1 MKKMSKIPKG
11 VAEQRKKEILEEFRR
26 LGKEAY
32 EAIVAGQFP
41 EITLPSRSVNNL
53 VYDEKLKQYILGSNS
68 VKRSSRNVKHIRPY
82 TQLLWL
88 AFFANQLVSEDR
100 TSTLRDVFYS
110 AQAFN
115 MEFTDQSE
123 SDEIITDLETALMK
137 AREDFN
143 VYPDERSAI
152 FGNMT
157 IEYTKPGYE
166 GKRQDLSSHPDGLM
180 IGPALTTAEFV
191 ETDAEMV
198 IAIEKGGL
206 FTRFVE
212 EKVHDRFKALL
223 INTAG
228 QPPRSTRYVIRR
240 LNQELGLPVYLLA
253 DADPWG
259 AHICMVIKSGSAN
272 AAHLRELTTPSAKW
286 LGVYASITGDESVL
300 VEIDGFV
307 RNEPV
312 QELFSRYKKAGTPIL
327 KPPVIERVGTF
338 CCDENLRTGVM
349 PVASFSKH
357 RYSGDL
363 FEIVTEYGFRVK
375 ATGNHSV
382 QVFNR
387 ERNKLESCEV
397 SSLRKG
403 DLLATAAKSPNNQ
416 SLHVL
421 NLAELILKEC
431 PEDGTQV
438 YWEKAFGLSSKSGKN
453 PDHGVQKTVKPITD
467 CIDSELPSFGY
478 LYYRGSEERLPV
490 LVTVSDKLVR
500 VLGYMTGRADLQYR
514 GASVRLVFQAEDKE
528 KAIDTI
534 NCLRDV
540 FNVEATLGTAG
551 RTIVVDFRN
560 RILSL
565 ILRKAFRMSDQDMGK
580 RVPFILFNVNDKI
593 KMEYLAACGYRALND
608 SSVRMVF
615 GAQQTKLASDVVVL
629 FKQLRYVPRVSLIR
643 DRLVIR
649 AKPFGEF
656 LRVVPQGG
664 NASLSNVSVAEYN
677 RSVTIFDRATGFAH
691 PKQSTAPS
699 TVIDDNERF
708 AEDGCLTWSD
718 SAGQKPGI
726 TVEGDEFG
734 TNYAQVLLSDVLLVP
749 VTKITNLGKC
759 EDPVY
764 DLEVED
770 IHTFIGGLGGLVL
783 HNSDIQK
790 YELPHDKLT
799 DLDIKRVHELQKDPR
814 YEEQL
819 WKDEL
824 ECFLKY
830 KKKAEQEAFSRYGL
844 TYIVDKYLVDKLEQA
859 KSM

>member
-1 MKKMSKIPKG
+1 MKRMSKIPKG

-88 AFFANQLVSEDR
+88 AFFANQFVSEDR

-300 VEIDGFV
+300 VEIDGLV
-307 RNEPV
+307 RNEPI
-312 QELFSRYKKAGTPIL
+312 QELFSRYRKAGGSIFE
-327 KPPVIERVGTF
+327 PPVVERVGTF

-363 FEIVTEYGFRVK
+363 FEIVTEHGFRVK
-375 ATGNHSV
+375 TTGNHSV

-397 SSLRKG
+397 SSLREG
-403 DLLATAAKSPNNQ
+403 DLLATAANFPNNQ
-416 SLHVL
+416 SLHVI

-431 PEDGTQV
+431 PEDARMI
-438 YWEKAFGLSSKSGKN
+438 YWEKALEPSSRSGRSPYHRVRKI
-453 PDHGVQKTVKPITD
+453 VKPVTD
-467 CIDSELPSFGY
+467 YISSEPPNVGY
-478 LYYRGSEERLPV
+478 LRYGRSEERLPV
-490 LVTVSDKLVR
+490 LVPVSDKLVR
-500 VLGYMTGRADLQYR
+500 ILGYMTVRADLRYR
-514 GASVRLVFQAEDKE
+514 GASVRLMFQADEKE
-528 KAIDTI
+528 EAIDAI
-534 NCLRDV
+534 DCLRDV
-540 FNVEATLGTAG
+540 FNVEASFDTAG
-551 RTIVVDFRN
+551 RSIVVDFRN
-560 RILSL
+560 RILAL
-565 ILRKAFRMSDQDMGK
+565 ILRKVFRMSDQVMGK
-580 RVPFILFNVNDKI
+580 RVPFILFNVNDKL
-593 KMEYLAACGYRALND
+593 KMEYLAACGYNELDD
-608 SSVRMVF
+608 SSIKMVF

-629 FKQLRYVPRVSLIR
+629 FKQLGYVPRVGLTG

-649 AKPFGEF
+649 AKPFGA
-656 LRVVPQGG
+656 LLHVVGQDDK
-664 NASLSNVSVAEYN
+664 ADLSNTSVADDCQ
-677 RSVTIFDRATGFAH
+677 SVTIFDGAAGFH
-691 PKQSTAPS
+691 TKYSTAS
-699 TVIDDNERF
+699 SSVVDDDGRF
-708 AEDGCLTWSD
+708 TQEGCLTWSD
-718 SAGQKPGI
+718 ITGRKPAI
-726 TVEGDEFG
+726 TVEGDGFE
-734 TNYAQVLLSDVLLVP
+734 TNYSSILLSDVLLVP
-749 VTKITNLGKC
+749 VLKITNLGKC
-759 EDPVY
+759 ADPVY

-770 IHTFIGGLGGLVL
+770 IHTFTGGLGGLVL

>member
-1 MKKMSKIPKG
+1 MSKTPKG
-11 VAEQRKKEILEEFRR
+11 VAEQRKKDILQELRK
-26 LGKEAY
+26 LGKDAY
-32 EAIVAGQFP
+32 DAIVEGRFP

-152 FGNMT
+152 FGNMI

-212 EKVHDRFKALL
+212 EKVHQRFKALL

-286 LGVYASITGDESVL
+286 LGVYASVPGDEPVV
-300 VEIDGFV
+300 VEIDGLI
-307 RNEPV
+307 RNEEIG
-312 QELFSRYKKAGTPIL
+312 ELYSRYSGFATGSCYQQKHLPTYERLKAL
-327 KPPVIERVGTF
+327 
-338 CCDENLRTGVM
+338 CCADSLETGVM
-349 PVASFSKH
+349 PVDIISKH
-357 RYSGDL
+357 SYDGNL
-363 FEIVTEYGFRVK
+363 YEIRTALGFTVK
-375 ATGNHSV
+375 ATANHSI
-382 QVFNR
+382 QIYNPKTR
-387 ERNKLESCEV
+387 KLEPREV
-397 SSLRKG
+397 SCVKRGELM
-403 DLLATAAKSPNNQ
+403 ATPVTFPNNQ
-416 SLHVL
+416 SLRIL
-421 NLAELILKEC
+421 NVAKLILSELHEEAGNIFVKE
-431 PEDGTQV
+431 ETNLGILG
-438 YWEKAFGLSSKSGKN
+438 Y
-453 PDHGVQKTVKPITD
+453 GVQGSSGRTL
-467 CIDSELPSFGY
+467 DSYSGRSVPDRGILVHATSGSVLPVAVNLDRSIGRFLG
-478 LYYRGSEERLPV
+478 LVVGNLVTFQGVGTGSLDFESVDDNLSKEIETFLIRTFDLNTSVSTEGNLRRISVHNLLFSLLFERLFGIRNN
-490 LVTVSDKLVR
+490 LEVS
-500 VLGYMTGRADLQYR
+500 
-514 GASVRLVFQAEDKE
+514 
-528 KAIDTI
+528 
-534 NCLRDV
+534 
-540 FNVEATLGTAG
+540 
-551 RTIVVDFRN
+551 
-560 RILSL
+560 RI
-565 ILRKAFRMSDQDMGK
+565 
-580 RVPFILFNVNDKI
+580 PFILFNVPDEI
-593 KMEYLAACGYRALND
+593 KAEFLAACTSPEREDPKSEKRGFIFRTKSKRLAADMILLTRQLGILMKLDNEGEFFVLRSVCDEGNTPGYNRTEVSYPEMERD
-608 SSVRMVF
+608 SSVSM
-615 GAQQTKLASDVVVL
+615 
-629 FKQLRYVPRVSLIR
+629 
-643 DRLVIR
+643 
-649 AKPFGEF
+649 
-656 LRVVPQGG
+656 
-664 NASLSNVSVAEYN
+664 
-677 RSVTIFDRATGFAH
+677 
-691 PKQSTAPS
+691 
-699 TVIDDNERF
+699 
-708 AEDGCLTWSD
+708 
-718 SAGQKPGI
+718 
-726 TVEGDEFG
+726 VEGRGPSQALKVTRTTMSRPNLEAG
-734 TNYAQVLLSDVLLVP
+734 MVLLPIESVVR
-749 VTKITNLGKC
+749 LGPC
-759 EDPVY
+759 QGPVY
-764 DLEVED
+764 DIEVDEV
-770 IHTFIGGLGGLVL
+770 HTFMGGTGGLVL
-783 HNSDIQK
+783 HNSDIQR
-790 YELPHDKLT
+790 YNLPHDKLT

-814 YEEQL
+814 YEEKL

-830 KKKAEQEAFSRYGL
+830 KRKAEQEAFSRYGL